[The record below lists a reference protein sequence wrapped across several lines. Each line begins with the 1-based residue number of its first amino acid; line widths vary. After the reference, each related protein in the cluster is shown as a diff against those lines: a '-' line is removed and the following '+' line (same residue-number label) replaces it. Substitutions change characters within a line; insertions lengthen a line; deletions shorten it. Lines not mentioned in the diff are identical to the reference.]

1 MPQPL
6 RGRGARP
13 TKTLAKRYE
22 RTSATSRGYDHVWRK
37 VSAEHRRRYPFCAW
51 CEQSGRL
58 EFAKEVD
65 HKFPIADGGSWYAP
79 DNRWG
84 LCLKHHGLKGQMERF
99 ARQTDQLDRLPLW
112 CDDPTARPARFQ

>member
-6 RGRGARP
+6 RGRSTLPA
-13 TKTLAKRYE
+13 KTLSKRYE

-37 VSAEHRRRYPFCAW
+37 VSAEHRRRQPFCAW
-51 CEQSGRL
+51 CEQIGKL

-65 HKFPIADGGSWYAP
+65 HKFPIVDGGSMFAS

-84 LCLKHHGLKGQMERF
+84 LCKMHHSVKGEMERF
-99 ARQTDQLDRLPLW
+99 ARQTGEIEKLPLW
-112 CDDPTARPARFQ
+112 CDDPTARPARFR